1 MKKQTSS
8 TLLIL
13 ASILG
18 FILIAAGL
26 GLTLVL
32 DQIYYLALLALGII
46 ISIGSLALSARSPQT
61 STHPEEDVEYEDTL
75 DIIQKDVH
83 EVAEE
88 PELEEVVEAVEQVEE
103 PVEEVETE
111 EPIKAIE
118 PLDLK
123 KYTIELDI
131 DSKTSESLLRLTEK
145 MIEHN
150 LLAYNPTYEEENT
163 SNSDIFKEAFK
174 AIPVVGVVKNR
185 FNNYNIL
192 AGITHDDVEIIGTI
206 KEQNLEL
213 VQTIHPKTQNIRG
226 MITGGKFKT
235 PENTEHTQAHRVQ
248 VTFYV

>member
-88 PELEEVVEAVEQVEE
+88 PELEEVVEAVEQ
-103 PVEEVETE
+103 VEEVETE

-213 VQTIHPKTQNIRG
+213 VRTIHPKTQNIRG